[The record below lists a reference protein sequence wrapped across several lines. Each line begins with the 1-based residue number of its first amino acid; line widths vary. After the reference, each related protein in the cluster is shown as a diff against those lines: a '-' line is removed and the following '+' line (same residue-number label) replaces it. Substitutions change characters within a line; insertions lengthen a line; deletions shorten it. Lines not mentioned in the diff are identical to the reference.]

1 MLLFQAIAMGLG
13 FQDNEISPAVE
24 MTEHATIHFASG
36 PSCQV
41 LKIPALRYG

>member
-1 MLLFQAIAMGLG
+1 MLLFQAIAMELG

-24 MTEHATIHFASG
+24 MTEHATIHFARG